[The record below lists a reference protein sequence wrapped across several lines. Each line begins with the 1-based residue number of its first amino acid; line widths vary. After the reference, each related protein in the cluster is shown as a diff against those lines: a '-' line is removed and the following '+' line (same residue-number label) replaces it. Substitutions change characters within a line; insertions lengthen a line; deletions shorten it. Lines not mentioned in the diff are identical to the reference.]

1 MNNLLRN
8 LVLAGVAIAIG
19 LTAGAAWSQYGMKVV
34 QDRQELMKRQGKD
47 LAAVKAYL
55 DDKGDIAAARTA
67 AADLET
73 TMKAVPAA
81 FPKDT
86 GMAQFPGKSGAKPAI
101 WVEWDKF
108 TAAQQNALTKIV
120 ALNTA
125 LKGTDKPAV
134 ATAFGEVGKDGC
146 GGCHTP
152 FREKI

>member
-8 LVLAGVAIAIG
+8 SVLAGVAIAIG
-19 LTAGAAWSQYGMKVV
+19 LTAGAAWSQDGMKVV

-55 DDKGDIAAARTA
+55 DDKGDVAAAR
-67 AADLET
+67 
-73 TMKAVPAA
+73 PAA